1 MYLAMVKAYVFPAF
15 MTSMRAG
22 KVPVAARIVKTTPAV
37 RHRQIVSR
45 DGEEAVVVQNT
56 MVL

>member
-1 MYLAMVKAYVFPAF
+1 